1 MTDPRK
7 PFFDAAR
14 KADADGVLVI
24 DDIAKIHAVL
34 DLAGVSRAVPATVRQ
49 INAAGLDLI
58 KHFEGCELT
67 AYQDAVGV
75 WTIGWGHTGS
85 EVRAGLTITQ
95 SEADQLLDRDLDRF
109 EEAVDRLTRGRAT
122 PDQFAAMV
130 SLAFNVG
137 AGDGGLKT
145 STLLR
150 MHNDGDYEGA
160 AAQFARW
167 NKAGGRVLNGLTRR
181 RAAEAELYRKG
192 SA

>member
-7 PFFDAAR
+7 LFFDAAR

-34 DLAGVSRAVPATVRQ
+34 DLAGVPRAVSVTGRQ
-49 INAAGLDLI
+49 INAAGFDLI

-75 WTIGWGHTGS
+75 WTIGWGHTGP